1 MQYLLDSHWA
11 IQSLRGVELVRA
23 RILELTTEGVA
34 ISVVSVAEIYE
45 GVIGSH
51 NPDKDE
57 FEFLEFLRN
66 LDVLEIDL
74 ETARTF
80 GRERQ
85 RLRSIG
91 QMIGP
96 MDILIA
102 ATAIQHDLTLLTN
115 NVSDFSRIAGLKIES
130 L

>member
-1 MQYLLDSHWA
+1 MQYLLDSDWA
-11 IQSLRGVELVRA
+11 IQSLRGVEIFRA
-23 RILELTTEGVA
+23 RIRELTTEGLA
-34 ISVVSVAEIYE
+34 ISVVSVGEIYE

-57 FEFLEFLRN
+57 FELLEFLRK

-85 RLRSIG
+85 RLRLIG